1 MFELFV
7 GVDVAKDS
15 STARGLKSNGTS
27 LFSIEFDMNIEGFS
41 NLLKAITDNG
51 GEPSS
56 VLVAM
61 ESTACYHINLFSFL
75 SSKGF
80 SVVVINPLLISNFAK
95 LSLRK
100 TKTDKKDALTIAQ
113 FI

>member
-15 STARGLKSNGTS
+15 STARGLNSTGTS

-41 NLLKAITDNG
+41 NLLKAITDNRG
-51 GEPSS
+51 DASS

-61 ESTACYHINLFSFL
+61 RLPHVITSIYFRSFHPKGSLL
-75 SSKGF
+75 S
-80 SVVVINPLLISNFAK
+80 LLIHF
-95 LSLRK
+95 
-100 TKTDKKDALTIAQ
+100 
-113 FI
+113 